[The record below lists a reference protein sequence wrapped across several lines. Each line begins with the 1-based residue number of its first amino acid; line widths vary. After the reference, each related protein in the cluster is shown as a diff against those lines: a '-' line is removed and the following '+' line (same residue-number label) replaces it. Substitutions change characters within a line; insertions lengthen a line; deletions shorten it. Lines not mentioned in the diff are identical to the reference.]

1 MPELTCAF
9 MRSAPHQTYPQ
20 RELPQNFFGNSG
32 GPRPRESLMRCAIPK
47 NGYFFGSDQIPDD
60 FANSLEDL
68 ILLHRVNQ
76 SRARRME
83 ALQKKMLTLQL
94 FAQGKLLG
102 PTAQR
107 IERYAAYSRCGAFLA
122 LDSPTLFFLTVA
134 GHFLVVASCMSL

>member
-94 FAQGKLLG
+94 
-102 PTAQR
+102 
-107 IERYAAYSRCGAFLA
+107 SRRESCWARRR
-122 LDSPTLFFLTVA
+122 S
-134 GHFLVVASCMSL
+134 ASKDMRRTPDAEPSWRLIPRR